1 MKYNYI
7 ERKYWSGGLFS
18 YDLSSECSI
27 KANVNKVQVKSN
39 ELKHEMNEH
48 KNEMMNMYYRMKDMK
63 SELNK
68 NYCKMRSEL
77 VMEGVNIEDKIK
89 QDADKQRIVNMKL
102 MTEINEVKYS
112 LRLFKEEVEDMKKRV
127 ERMKNM
133 IL

>member
-1 MKYNYI
+1 
-7 ERKYWSGGLFS
+7 
-18 YDLSSECSI
+18 
-27 KANVNKVQVKSN
+27 
-39 ELKHEMNEH
+39 MNEH
-48 KNEMMNMYYRMKDMK
+48 KNEMMNVYYRMKDMK

-68 NYCKMRSEL
+68 NYCKMKSEL

-112 LRLFKEEVEDMKKRV
+112 LKLFKEEVEDMKKRV
-127 ERMKNM
+127 ERMKDM